1 MDLLFNLNTATYCY
15 ALSLST
21 GELQDQLRLTSSD
34 LEGDIH
40 PNQKRTYAPAVMPS
54 SVSRA
59 ALADAKATIADV
71 TQLRWEVEG
80 RESDLKQQ
88 VAAVS
93 AERDDLK
100 TKLNVQQEDSV
111 QVHHL
116 CHYVLKNL
124 THFS

>member
-1 MDLLFNLNTATYCY
+1 
-15 ALSLST
+15 
-21 GELQDQLRLTSSD
+21 
-34 LEGDIH
+34 
-40 PNQKRTYAPAVMPS
+40 MPS

-71 TQLRWEVEG
+71 TRLRWEVEG

-116 CHYVLKNL
+116 CDYVINNL

>member
-1 MDLLFNLNTATYCY
+1 
-15 ALSLST
+15 
-21 GELQDQLRLTSSD
+21 
-34 LEGDIH
+34 
-40 PNQKRTYAPAVMPS
+40 MPS

-71 TQLRWEVEG
+71 TRLRWEVEG
-80 RESDLKQQ
+80 RESDLKHQ

-111 QVHHL
+111 QVHYL
-116 CHYVLKNL
+116 CDHVLKNL